1 MSRNMLNGAQVIVD
15 YLIQEKVPQVFG
27 LCGHGNIQ
35 FIDALYERSSDIKT
49 ISVHHE
55 SVAGFMADV
64 YYRVSGR
71 PTATFTSCGPGSANL
86 PISLAN
92 AFLDSVPF
100 LAVTGNVPT
109 SQFNRGAFQEMYRH
123 YQADFPSTVRTMCKK
138 VFQPTRGEMVPLAVR
153 QAWKTMTTGRPGP
166 VVLDVP
172 FDVFMESAAE
182 EAPNAQAWNANISSR
197 CGADPEGV
205 VKAVDMLLGAERPMI
220 IVGQGVRYGGA
231 ADELLKLAERL
242 QIPVAASAS
251 GLGAIDCNHPLALGL
266 VARAG
271 HYQANHATRQAD
283 VLLAMGMRFD
293 DRTSSSWIPGYSFT
307 IPPTRLIHV
316 DIDPEEIGRNYP
328 VALGL
333 MADVRTFLRQ
343 VHAELDRRA
352 DLTKKADARKKW
364 LAQIDTYRKEWD
376 KFVAPGFSDDTTPIN
391 PQRAALEIDKALP
404 EDAILVSDIGVHHNW
419 LLGFCKPKRPDS
431 LIGSMGFGPMGFG
444 VAGVM
449 GAKFAAPDRPCV
461 SVCGDGAFFMHA
473 NVLGTAVEYNLPV
486 VWVVWNNY
494 AYASIRGLQRGYL
507 GGRELATDFHDPNT
521 GQRYNPDFAAMAR
534 SCGVEGVRVDRAGDL
549 GEAIRKGIAANKPYL
564 IDVDIA
570 ADINPVGAGVW
581 ELPGLGQSKAGI
593 GTRFSPPDLLREE
606 IACCLQ
612 ARKSS
617 SSVVPPASVLRP
629 PNWRSA
635 KAPTS
640 SSRRATSSGSTRSAE
655 KLNAIAIPADVT
667 SDDSVAELFRRCGP
681 VDHVVVTAAQ
691 LRTGPFKTVA
701 MEDVRATM
709 EGKFW
714 GAWRVAQQADIRPGG
729 SLTLVSGFLSVRP
742 RPNSAIVSAANG
754 ALESLAR
761 ALALE
766 LAPVRVNA
774 VSPGIIDT
782 PIRAAMPEEAR
793 RDMLAKTAAALPVGR
808 VGAARISHARSSAS

>member
-35 FIDALYERSSDIKT
+35 FIDALYERSHDIKT

-71 PTATFTSCGPGSANL
+71 PAATFTSCGPGSANL

-123 YQADFPSTVRTMCKK
+123 HQADFPSTVRTICKK

-182 EAPNAQAWNANISSR
+182 EAPNAIEWNANISSR

-205 VKAVDMLLGAERPMI
+205 VKAVDMLLSAERPTI

-231 ADELLKLAERL
+231 AEELLRLAERL

-343 VHAELDRRA
+343 VHAELDRRG
-352 DLTKKADARKKW
+352 DLSKKLDARKKW
-364 LAQIDTYRKEWD
+364 LSQIDGYRKEWD

-419 LLGFCKPKRPDS
+419 LLGFCKPRRPDS

-507 GGRELATDFHDPNT
+507 GGRELATDFHDPHT
-521 GQRYNPDFAAMAR
+521 GERYNPDFAAMAR
-534 SCGVEGVRVDRAGDL
+534 SCGVEGVRIDRAGDL

-581 ELPGLGQSKAGI
+581 ELPGLGQSNAGI
-593 GTRFSPPDLLREE
+593 GTRY
-606 IACCLQ
+606 Q
-612 ARKSS
+612 
-617 SSVVPPASVLRP
+617 PA
-629 PNWRSA
+629 
-635 KAPTS
+635 
-640 SSRRATSSGSTRSAE
+640 
-655 KLNAIAIPADVT
+655 
-667 SDDSVAELFRRCGP
+667 
-681 VDHVVVTAAQ
+681 
-691 LRTGPFKTVA
+691 
-701 MEDVRATM
+701 
-709 EGKFW
+709 
-714 GAWRVAQQADIRPGG
+714 
-729 SLTLVSGFLSVRP
+729 
-742 RPNSAIVSAANG
+742 
-754 ALESLAR
+754 
-761 ALALE
+761 
-766 LAPVRVNA
+766 
-774 VSPGIIDT
+774 
-782 PIRAAMPEEAR
+782 
-793 RDMLAKTAAALPVGR
+793 
-808 VGAARISHARSSAS
+808 

>member
-1 MSRNMLNGAQVIVD
+1 MSPRNALNGAQVIVD

-35 FIDALYERSSDIKT
+35 FIDALYERADELKT

-86 PISLAN
+86 PISLGN

-109 SQFNRGAFQEMYRH
+109 SQFNRGAFQELYRH
-123 YQADFPSTVRTMCKK
+123 YQADFPSTVRSYCKK
-138 VFQPTRGEMVPLAVR
+138 VFQPTRGEMVPLAIR

-172 FDVFMESAAE
+172 FDVFLESAAE
-182 EAPNAQAWNANISSR
+182 EAPNAYTWNGNISSR

-205 VKAVDMLLGAERPMI
+205 VKAVDMLLGAERPVM

-343 VHAELDRRA
+343 IHAELDRRP
-352 DLTKKADARKKW
+352 DLSKQANARKKW

-376 KFVAPGFSDDTTPIN
+376 EFVAPGFTDDTIPIN

-404 EDAILVSDIGVHHNW
+404 ENAILVSDIGVHHNW
-419 LLGFCKPKRPDS
+419 LLSFCKPKRPDS

-507 GGRELATDFHDPNT
+507 GGRELATDFHDPIT
-521 GQRYNPDFAAMAR
+521 GARYNPDFAAMAR

-549 GEAIRKGIAANKPYL
+549 GEAIRKGISANKPYL

-570 ADINPVGAGVW
+570 ADINPSGAGIW
-581 ELPGLGQSKAGI
+581 ELPGLGRSKPGI
-593 GTRFSPPDLLREE
+593 GTQFE
-606 IACCLQ
+606 
-612 ARKSS
+612 
-617 SSVVPPASVLRP
+617 
-629 PNWRSA
+629 
-635 KAPTS
+635 PT
-640 SSRRATSSGSTRSAE
+640 
-655 KLNAIAIPADVT
+655 
-667 SDDSVAELFRRCGP
+667 
-681 VDHVVVTAAQ
+681 
-691 LRTGPFKTVA
+691 
-701 MEDVRATM
+701 
-709 EGKFW
+709 
-714 GAWRVAQQADIRPGG
+714 
-729 SLTLVSGFLSVRP
+729 
-742 RPNSAIVSAANG
+742 
-754 ALESLAR
+754 
-761 ALALE
+761 
-766 LAPVRVNA
+766 
-774 VSPGIIDT
+774 
-782 PIRAAMPEEAR
+782 
-793 RDMLAKTAAALPVGR
+793 
-808 VGAARISHARSSAS
+808 

>member
-1 MSRNMLNGAQVIVD
+1 MSQRNALNGAQVIVD
-15 YLIQEKVPQVFG
+15 YLIQEKVSQVFG

-35 FIDALYERSSDIKT
+35 FIDALYERADELKT

-55 SVAGFMADV
+55 SIAGFMADV

-86 PISLAN
+86 PISLGN

-109 SQFNRGAFQEMYRH
+109 SQFNRGAFQELYRH
-123 YQADFPSTVRTMCKK
+123 YQADFPSTVRAYCKK
-138 VFQPTRGEMVPLAVR
+138 VFQPTRGDMVPLAVR

-172 FDVFMESAAE
+172 FDVFLESAAD
-182 EAPNAQAWNANISSR
+182 EAPNAKAWNGNISSR

-205 VKAVDMLLGAERPMI
+205 VKVVDMLLSAERPVM

-231 ADELLKLAERL
+231 GDELLRLAERL

-283 VLLAMGMRFD
+283 VLLALGVRFD

-343 VHAELDRRA
+343 IHAELDRRS
-352 DLTKKADARKKW
+352 DLTQRADARKKW
-364 LAQIDTYRKEWD
+364 LAQIDIYRKEWD

-391 PQRAALEIDKALP
+391 PQRAAAEIDKALP
-404 EDAILVSDIGVHHNW
+404 ENAILVSDIGVHHNW
-419 LLGFCKPKRPDS
+419 VLGFCKPKRPDS

-473 NVLGTAVEYNLPV
+473 NVLGTAVEYDLPV

-507 GGRELATDFHDPNT
+507 GGRELATDFHDPQT
-521 GQRYNPDFAAMAR
+521 GARYNPDFAAMAR

-549 GEAIRKGIAANKPYL
+549 GEAIRKGIVANKPYL

-581 ELPGLGQSKAGI
+581 ELPGLGRSKPGI
-593 GTRFSPPDLLREE
+593 GVQF
-606 IACCLQ
+606 
-612 ARKSS
+612 
-617 SSVVPPASVLRP
+617 VPA
-629 PNWRSA
+629 
-635 KAPTS
+635 
-640 SSRRATSSGSTRSAE
+640 
-655 KLNAIAIPADVT
+655 
-667 SDDSVAELFRRCGP
+667 
-681 VDHVVVTAAQ
+681 
-691 LRTGPFKTVA
+691 
-701 MEDVRATM
+701 
-709 EGKFW
+709 
-714 GAWRVAQQADIRPGG
+714 
-729 SLTLVSGFLSVRP
+729 
-742 RPNSAIVSAANG
+742 
-754 ALESLAR
+754 
-761 ALALE
+761 
-766 LAPVRVNA
+766 
-774 VSPGIIDT
+774 
-782 PIRAAMPEEAR
+782 
-793 RDMLAKTAAALPVGR
+793 
-808 VGAARISHARSSAS
+808 